1 MEVTLEALD
10 LAYHTQAR
18 MPDGIDYTTAAL
30 RYRGHVV
37 SVLCLSRRNTSG
49 TDQGYQGLEVDRESI
64 RPVGDENFQR
74 GLTLEWIIPRGH
86 WVTVGD
92 DSLANWL

>member
-1 MEVTLEALD
+1 MEALD

-18 MPDGIDYTTAAL
+18 VPDGIDYTTAAL

-37 SVLCLSRRNTSG
+37 SVMCLSRRNTSG

-74 GLTLEWIIPRGH
+74 IIPRGH
-86 WVTVGD
+86 WVTVGED
-92 DSLANWL
+92 GLANWLRCGFTER